1 MYKIQQ
7 RLKQRYNQFS
17 NHPLTTG
24 KEYAALWR
32 YVYFHLMIQFKRKM
46 IYKWVN
52 DLKFIARKGEAGI
65 VGNIYYGLY
74 EFEESIFLLHLLTK
88 NDLFLDVGANVGHY
102 SLLMSGIKHTE
113 SIAIEP
119 VPDTFT
125 KLKEQVHLN
134 HLEKLIDT
142 RNIGVSNKKGFMHF
156 STDRGTMD
164 RIVDNAYI
172 NSVSIQVET
181 IDSII
186 GNRVPLSLKIDV
198 EGYEKYALEGA
209 VKMFKNPN
217 FKVLI
222 LELNNSGKAYKIN
235 DEVIYNMVVSHG
247 FKPYTYEPENRNL
260 IELKTY
266 NKKQF
271 NTIFV
276 RDLPF
281 VLERLKVSQDI
292 RILDKKY

>member
-1 MYKIQQ
+1 
-7 RLKQRYNQFS
+7 
-17 NHPLTTG
+17 
-24 KEYAALWR
+24 
-32 YVYFHLMIQFKRKM
+32 
-46 IYKWVN
+46 
-52 DLKFIARKGEAGI
+52 
-65 VGNIYYGLY
+65 
-74 EFEESIFLLHLLTK
+74 
-88 NDLFLDVGANVGHY
+88 
-102 SLLMSGIKHTE
+102 
-113 SIAIEP
+113 
-119 VPDTFT
+119 
-125 KLKEQVHLN
+125 
-134 HLEKLIDT
+134 
-142 RNIGVSNKKGFMHF
+142 
-156 STDRGTMD
+156 
-164 RIVDNAYI
+164 
-172 NSVSIQVET
+172 
-181 IDSII
+181 
-186 GNRVPLSLKIDV
+186 
-198 EGYEKYALEGA
+198 
-209 VKMFKNPN
+209 MFKNPN